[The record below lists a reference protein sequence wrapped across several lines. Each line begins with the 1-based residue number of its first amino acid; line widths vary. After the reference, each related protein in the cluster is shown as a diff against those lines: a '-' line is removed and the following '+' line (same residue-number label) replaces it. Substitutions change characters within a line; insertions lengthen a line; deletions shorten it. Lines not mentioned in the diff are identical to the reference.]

1 MAGKPANNDPV
12 NIDIRDIRSVID
24 RNLMTCILCSRVV
37 APGMMERRSGR
48 IVSIGSV
55 AGLQG
60 GSNSAIY
67 ATAKAAVTEYTRCL
81 ADMHPF
87 NVTANVI
94 ALEILK
100 HHVSQAQPSRG
111 RINAKN

>member
-1 MAGKPANNDPV
+1 MNCAGGDIGTSGTSGPMAGKPANNDPV

-37 APGMMERRSGR
+37 APGMMERRSGH

-67 ATAKAAVTEYTRCL
+67 ATAKAAVHEFVRSTFFTPL
-81 ADMHPF
+81 
-87 NVTANVI
+87 
-94 ALEILK
+94 
-100 HHVSQAQPSRG
+100 SR
-111 RINAKN
+111 

>member
-1 MAGKPANNDPV
+1 M

-67 ATAKAAVTEYTRCL
+67 ATAKAAVHEYTRCL
-81 ADMHPF
+81 ADMLRPF

-94 ALEILK
+94 ALSLIHISE
-100 HHVSQAQPSRG
+100 PTRPY
-111 RINAKN
+111 